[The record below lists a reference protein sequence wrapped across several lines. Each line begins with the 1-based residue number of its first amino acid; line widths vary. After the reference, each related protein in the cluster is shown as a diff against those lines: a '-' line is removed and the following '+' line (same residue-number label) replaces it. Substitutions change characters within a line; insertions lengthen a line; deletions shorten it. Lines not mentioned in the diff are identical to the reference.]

1 MAESKD
7 TNTGISNR
15 ETAREEEHERREHPS
30 RAPDAEGR
38 DASAGEEIRDE
49 VPDGQTSSKA
59 GSRSSAQKASDSK
72 YVNRPAPPSRKVA
85 GAYGREEDDMAGEK

>member
-15 ETAREEEHERREHPS
+15 ETAKEEEHERREHPS

-49 VPDGQTSSKA
+49 VPDGLTSS
-59 GSRSSAQKASDSK
+59 
-72 YVNRPAPPSRKVA
+72 
-85 GAYGREEDDMAGEK
+85 